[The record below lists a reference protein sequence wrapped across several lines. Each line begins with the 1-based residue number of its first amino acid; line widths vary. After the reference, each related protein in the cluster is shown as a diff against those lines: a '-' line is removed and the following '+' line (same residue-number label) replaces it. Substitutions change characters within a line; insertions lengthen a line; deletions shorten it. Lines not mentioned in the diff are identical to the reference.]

1 MSARP
6 DPLVDRFGR
15 VHSDLRLS
23 LTDRCNLRCSYCM
36 PAEGLAWLPRAKLL
50 TDDEIVRVV
59 EIAAHRLGIT
69 TVRLTGGEPLLRPGL
84 PGLIARLSAVDPTLE
99 LSITTNGIGLART
112 ATALREAGLRRVN
125 VSLDTLSRDRYAEI
139 TRRDRIRDVLAGLQA
154 ARAAGLDP
162 VKINTVPVRGVNDD
176 EIPDLAGFAVEHG
189 YRLRFIESMPLDAQR
204 AWERD
209 RMISAE
215 EILGRLRERYELA
228 DRSRG
233 QSTGRGVA
241 HRRHRRPGRHHRQR
255 HPGVLRQLRSGPAHR
270 GRPAAQLP
278 VRHQRVRPARPAA
291 RRRRRR
297 GGRLARV
304 DRGQGPWPRDQQR
317 RLPPARAAD
326 VSHRWLNRPWSPAC
340 RRKGCCP

>member
-15 VHSDLRLS
+15 VHTDLRLS
-23 LTDRCNLRCSYCM
+23 LTDPCNLRCSYCM
-36 PAEGLAWLPRAKLL
+36 LAEGLAWLPRAKLL

-215 EILGRLRERYELA
+215 EILSGLRERYELEPIGREDKAPAEEWRIVGTDALVGIIASVTRAFCGSCDRVRLTA
-228 DRSRG
+228 DG
-233 QSTGRGVA
+233 
-241 HRRHRRPGRHHRQR
+241 
-255 HPGVLRQLRSGPAHR
+255 QLRNCLFATNESDLRGLLRAGDDAVEAAWRAWIVGKGPGHAINSA
-270 GRPAAQLP
+270 GF
-278 VRHQRVRPARPAA
+278 HQPARPMSAI
-291 RRRRRR
+291 
-297 GGRLARV
+297 GG
-304 DRGQGPWPRDQQR
+304 
-317 RLPPARAAD
+317 
-326 VSHRWLNRPWSPAC
+326 
-340 RRKGCCP
+340 